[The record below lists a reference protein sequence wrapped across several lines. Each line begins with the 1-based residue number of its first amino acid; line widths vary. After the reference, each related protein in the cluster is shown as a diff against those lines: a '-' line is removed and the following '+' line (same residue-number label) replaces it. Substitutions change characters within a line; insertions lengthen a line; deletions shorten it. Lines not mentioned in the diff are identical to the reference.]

1 MIKRI
6 LFGFFIAFI
15 LLSGCAPK
23 IKKTVEPVEQIRP
36 RAGLPIELID
46 GKIDF
51 LQEILAKEHLSNTDR
66 DVVLQLLDS
75 YKLLKKSLA
84 GHIDDEQLRELVFSL
99 SKSLSNVDESF
110 LSRERVSMPSERET
124 ATRLL
129 KERDRIMELYR
140 QGDYRGVIRDC
151 LQLRSEFG
159 SDAISLELGLA
170 FALSLGEE
178 GKLQEAIQ
186 LGEGIAR
193 QLEKSPGL
201 TVLRTHIARWQLQLG
216 NRNGALTTY
225 EQLTGNLD
233 ETAAL
238 LKALKADMDTRVTPE
253 REREKIKSEESGL
266 PASGRGDEEK
276 STEQVIEESRS
287 LVRENRYDEAR
298 QLLLNKRKSVEQG
311 PESQELESALMGVG
325 EAQKKFEEEKAIRD
339 AYVKKTLDAAGKLI
353 ESDNFEEGI
362 QKLETISKVQ
372 EKSSEAT
379 LLRERA
385 VEGIINRDRN
395 KAAQLFLSARKAGDV
410 SKKEALLKS
419 ALQILENLAEKYPSS
434 DLKDKVLSNMS
445 RVQDELKKLNGN
457 Q

>member
-1 MIKRI
+1 MIKKI
-6 LFGFFIAFI
+6 LCGFFIAFV

-23 IKKTVEPVEQIRP
+23 IKKTVEPVEQIRSQ
-36 RAGLPIELID
+36 AGLPIELVD
-46 GKIDF
+46 RKID
-51 LQEILAKEHLSNTDR
+51 LLLAILAKDQLSNTDR
-66 DVVLQLLDS
+66 EVALQLLDS
-75 YKLLKKSLA
+75 YKLLKKSFA
-84 GHIDDEQLRELVFSL
+84 GHMDDEQLRELVSSL

-110 LSRERVSMPSERET
+110 FSRERILMPSERET

-151 LQLRSEFG
+151 LELRSEFG

-193 QLEKSPGL
+193 QLEKSPDL
-201 TVLRTHIARWQLQLG
+201 TVLRIHIARWQLQLG

-225 EQLTGNLD
+225 EQLTGDLD
-233 ETAAL
+233 ETEAL
-238 LKALKADMDTRVTPE
+238 LKSLKADMDSRVAPE
-253 REREKIKSEESGL
+253 REREKIKSEEAG
-266 PASGRGDEEK
+266 PPPSGRGDEGK
-276 STEQVIEESRS
+276 TTEQVIEESRS

-298 QLLLNKRKSVEQG
+298 QLLLNKRKNVEQG
-311 PESQELESALMGVG
+311 PESQELESALMEVG

-339 AYVKKTLDAAGKLI
+339 AYVKNTLDAVRKLI
-353 ESDNFEEGI
+353 ESDRFEEAI

-419 ALQILENLAEKYPSS
+419 ALLILENLVEKYPSS
-434 DLKDKVLSNMS
+434 DLKDKVLSNIS
-445 RVQDELKKLNGN
+445 RVEDELKKLNTS